1 MNTINVD
8 YDACNGCRM
17 CFKVCYVDV
26 WRYDDEEDKPIV
38 AYPEDCTACNMC
50 ELECPTDAIEV
61 VVDYE
66 NRPWP
71 PVIERGFPYVPG
83 KAAS

>member
-1 MNTINVD
+1 MTEIKVD
-8 YDACNGCRM
+8 YDACNGCKT

-26 WRYDDEEDKPIV
+26 WRFDDEKDMPIV

-50 ELECPTDAIEV
+50 ELECPTNAIEV
-61 VVDYE
+61 VMDYE
-66 NRPWP
+66 NRTWP

-83 KAAS
+83 KAES

>member
-1 MNTINVD
+1 MTEIRVD
-8 YDACNGCRM
+8 LDACTGCRM

-26 WRYDDEEDKPIV
+26 WRFDEENDQPIV

-50 ELECPTDAIEV
+50 ELECPAECIEV

-71 PVIERGFPYVPG
+71 PVIERDFPYVPG
-83 KAAS
+83 KAEI

>member
-1 MNTINVD
+1 MSTINVD
-8 YDACNGCRM
+8 YEACNGCRM

-50 ELECPTDAIEV
+50 ELECPTGAIEV

-83 KAAS
+83 KAEI

>member
-1 MNTINVD
+1 MTTIKVD

-26 WRYDDEEDKPIV
+26 WRYDDEQDMPIV
-38 AYPEDCTACNMC
+38 AYPEDCTPATCASWSARRR
-50 ELECPTDAIEV
+50 PSRWWSTTS
-61 VVDYE
+61 
-66 NRPWP
+66 RPWP

-83 KAAS
+83 KAEI